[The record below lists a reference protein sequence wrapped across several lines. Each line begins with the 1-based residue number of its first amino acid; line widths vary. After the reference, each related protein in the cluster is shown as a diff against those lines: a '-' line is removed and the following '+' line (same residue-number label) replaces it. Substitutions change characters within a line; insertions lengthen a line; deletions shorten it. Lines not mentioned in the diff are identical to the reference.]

1 MDQLTNLTMIETAD
15 KVGDARI
22 ELSKAR
28 TIMDTLANS
37 YGLNSFGL
45 DQNTKNKIACEAER
59 LVIMLH
65 AAYDYVLSADKSL
78 SIADTASSKPLNEN
92 MKG

>member
-1 MDQLTNLTMIETAD
+1 MNQLSNLTILETAD

-28 TIMDTLANS
+28 TIMETLANAYGLNS
-37 YGLNSFGL
+37 YGLNQYTR
-45 DQNTKNKIACEAER
+45 DKITHEAER

-78 SIADTASSKPLNEN
+78 SIADTALNKPLKEIV
-92 MKG
+92 KG